1 MGFNI
6 LSDEEVI
13 HPDVCVMIRYLY
25 FPMCNSGIEQ
35 IIPKEREKKCMDAM
49 LFLVSS
55 VCCCNT
61 PLILFW
67 KILVTVTAAVCLD
80 LFEVIIPETVA
91 LLY

>member
-1 MGFNI
+1 MCHDPIPLFSYVQIEALN
-6 LSDEEVI
+6 
-13 HPDVCVMIRYLY
+13 RLY
-25 FPMCNSGIEQ
+25 Q
-35 IIPKEREKKCMDAM
+35 KREKKCVDAM

-55 VCCCNT
+55 VYWSNT

-67 KILVTVTAAVCLD
+67 EILVTVTAAVCLD